1 MRKEKLHCPT
11 LEAFKGAALYELYE
25 ELQADKKAF
34 KQDLK
39 ADFEMDRATSVRFVA
54 ALRQLFAE

>member
-34 KQDLK
+34 KKDLK
-39 ADFEMDRATSVRFVA
+39 TEYKMDKATSVRFTA
-54 ALRQLFAE
+54 ALRQLFDE